1 MWIRNNFHP
10 GSRMEK
16 FGSGEKHPGPVTLP
30 KHWIGLKDSYMSNP
44 PLEHLCGEV
53 VCVAQISEAHHIPAG
68 LRILDH
74 DDRGNHLKIKEDY
87 LPGRYFVS

>member
-1 MWIRNNFHP
+1 M
-10 GSRMEK
+10 SK
-16 FGSGEKHPGPVTLP
+16 TLYL
-30 KHWIGLKDSYMSNP
+30 GLKDSYMSNP

-74 DDRGNHLKIKEDY
+74 DDRGNHLKHKRKITYRVDI
-87 LPGRYFVS
+87 LRGSTVGI

>member
-1 MWIRNNFHP
+1 
-10 GSRMEK
+10 
-16 FGSGEKHPGPVTLP
+16 
-30 KHWIGLKDSYMSNP
+30 MSNP

-74 DDRGNHLKIKEDY
+74 DDRGNDLKTKGRLLNGY
-87 LPGRYFVS
+87 RRYFVR

>member
-1 MWIRNNFHP
+1 MLKIYDVDPDPRSGIFLTLDPGWKNSDP
-10 GSRMEK
+10 GSDINIPDPQ
-16 FGSGEKHPGPVTLP
+16 HCP

-74 DDRGNHLKIKEDY
+74 DDRGNHL
-87 LPGRYFVS
+87 

>member
-1 MWIRNNFHP
+1 
-10 GSRMEK
+10 
-16 FGSGEKHPGPVTLP
+16 
-30 KHWIGLKDSYMSNP
+30 MSNS

-74 DDRGNHLKIKEDY
+74 DDRGNHLKNKRKITFRVDILGGTVGILTINVPVVYMGWYEVVLRGDY
-87 LPGRYFVS
+87 PEQGSF